1 MVAMWAM
8 ESFFLEVNASF
19 KTMRHILTW
28 TERTLHSCS
37 IRKAVIFLRKGCA
50 HPTKEVEANGV
61 VLPGGSIREQ
71 QKTRMLLT
79 IHVWCTWLRV
89 CVRHALIYAHSVRY
103 VDIADAVIIL
113 AVPHI
118 SCGRSSIGTK
128 ISMGIKVLE
137 GYENDASYLS

>member
-1 MVAMWAM
+1 MDKSCPVVVLRN
-8 ESFFLEVNASF
+8 SKKVNAFSLLF
-19 KTMRHILTW
+19 FVCTCVNI
-28 TERTLHSCS
+28 CS
-37 IRKAVIFLRKGCA
+37 
-50 HPTKEVEANGV
+50 
-61 VLPGGSIREQ
+61 
-71 QKTRMLLT
+71 
-79 IHVWCTWLRV
+79 
-89 CVRHALIYAHSVRY
+89 SVRY